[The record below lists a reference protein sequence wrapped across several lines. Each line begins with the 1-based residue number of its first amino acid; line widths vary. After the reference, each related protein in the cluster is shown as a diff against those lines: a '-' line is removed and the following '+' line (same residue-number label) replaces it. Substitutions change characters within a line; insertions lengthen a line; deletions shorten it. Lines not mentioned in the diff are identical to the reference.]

1 MPADRVTPIGTFAS
15 GNLVEAS
22 AANQGPG
29 GKIGRDRL
37 LTNSTGTL
45 TTETILGVTVT
56 CGTAREIDVF
66 ATVTVRSDIP
76 GGCQAALFE
85 NGVQIQRKNQE
96 LIDTTKDLSW
106 TFFAQRQP
114 SAGSHTYEV
123 VTGVSGAAGNT
134 VTAVANG
141 EAGTHGTC
149 DLIVID
155 QGPAL

>member
-1 MPADRVTPIGTFAS
+1 MPADRVDPDDVNS
-15 GNLVEAS
+15 GDTGSSSFINS
-22 AANQGPG
+22 IPR

-37 LTNSTGTL
+37 LTNSA
-45 TTETILGVTVT
+45 
-56 CGTAREIDVF
+56 GTASTEVILSDSPTIASNREIDVY
-66 ATVTVRSDIP
+66 ACVTVRSDIP
-76 GGCQAALFE
+76 GGCQAALHE
-85 NGVQIQRKNQE
+85 DGVQIQRKNQD

-114 SAGSHTYEV
+114 SAGAHTYEV
-123 VTGVSGAAGNT
+123 ITGVSGAAGNT

-149 DLIVID
+149 DLAIYD